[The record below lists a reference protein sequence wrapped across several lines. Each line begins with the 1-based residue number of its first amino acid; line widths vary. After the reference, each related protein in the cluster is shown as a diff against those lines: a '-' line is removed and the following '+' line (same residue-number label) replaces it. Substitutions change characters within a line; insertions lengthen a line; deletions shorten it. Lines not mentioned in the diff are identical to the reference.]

1 MKFIQPGA
9 VRIESN
15 AGSRAPADVAFR
27 NPDGSV
33 VLVVAHTESK
43 PREIILTWR
52 GRVLTTLLPA
62 RSVATFR
69 WEGASGGGT
78 RKPKP
83 DAK

>member
-1 MKFIQPGA
+1 M
-9 VRIESN
+9 RIASN
-15 AGSRAPADVAFR
+15 AGSRAPANVAFQ

-33 VLVVAHTESK
+33 VLVAAQTESK
-43 PREIILTWR
+43 PREVTLTWR